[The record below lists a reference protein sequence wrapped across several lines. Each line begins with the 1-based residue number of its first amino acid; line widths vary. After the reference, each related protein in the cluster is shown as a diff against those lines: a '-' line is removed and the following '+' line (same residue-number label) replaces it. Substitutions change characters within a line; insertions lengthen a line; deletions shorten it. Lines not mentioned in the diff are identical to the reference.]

1 MGLPSFHRMDLGP
14 VIERLK
20 AKLET
25 YRNEIKDLDTVISSC
40 TTKEEARVQAIFKN
54 SDASRESYEDYCVDM
69 HRASRKNKKSLQKN
83 AAMSK
88 KRTLSGH
95 VKDISGTIY
104 NFTKAQKSI
113 DTHLQD

>member
-1 MGLPSFHRMDLGP
+1 MGFPSFHRMDLGP
-14 VIERLK
+14 VIELLK
-20 AKLET
+20 AKLEA

-54 SDASRESYEDYCVDM
+54 SDASRESYEDYYENM
-69 HRASRKNKKSLQKN
+69 HRASRKNKKSLQKD

-88 KRTLSGH
+88 KRTLSNY
-95 VKDISGTIY
+95 VKDVSGTIY
-104 NFTKAQKSI
+104 NLTKAQKTI